1 MWTQPFTAMK
11 TIKLLQALS
20 MNLYCLPRKQ
30 MYALMVRIK
39 ESSQGGVTQKNGNI
53 SGEWDTQRA

>member
-11 TIKLLQALS
+11 TIKLLQTLS
-20 MNLYCLPRKQ
+20 MKLYCLPRKQ
-30 MYALMVRIK
+30 MYALTVQIK
-39 ESSQGGVTQKNGNI
+39 ESCQGGVTQKKGNI